1 MKIIYLSQAYF
12 ADCDFPLIR
21 EFQRQGHDIEYY
33 IPIASYNLRSTLLD
47 LKELYPH
54 TGIYPASLY
63 EGFRIYKN
71 ELDLSRVF
79 VVNQKHK
86 QKFHPLNLWLM
97 LRLVLR
103 IIKRNPDV
111 IHLTL
116 QPSLMLKLLYLVK
129 RKIVLTVHDPF
140 AHAGRISK
148 RDERDRLQAFNKI
161 NKFILLNNK
170 QVYQFSQF
178 YHIPTKK
185 IFLSKLGMYDSITR
199 IMPTLIPI
207 KDPYILYFGLVAE
220 YKGIE
225 YLLEAM
231 KMVHDQFPKVKLI
244 IAGGGKY
251 YFDTKLYENL
261 DYIEIWNRYIG
272 ISELAGLLQGCLF
285 SVCPYKEATQ
295 SGVVQTAFSMEV
307 PLIVTNVGALPEA
320 VDDGKTGLIVSPC
333 SSSDLA
339 SAIIKLLGDESL
351 RNAMISNIK
360 KSWKV
365 RMSWDKIVEDYI
377 NCYKSK
383 VL

>member
-21 EFQRQGHDIEYY
+21 EFQQQGFDVEYY

-63 EGFRIYKN
+63 EGFRIYEN
-71 ELDLSRVF
+71 ELDLSKVF

-86 QKFHPLNLWLM
+86 QKYHPLNLLLM

-103 IIKRNPDV
+103 IISKNPDV

-140 AHAGRISK
+140 THTGRISK
-148 RDERDRLQAFNKI
+148 KDERDRLIAFKNI
-161 NKFILLNNK
+161 DKFILLNNK
-170 QVYQFSQF
+170 QVDRFSQ
-178 YHIPTKK
+178 YYNIPAKK
-185 IFLSKLGMYDSITR
+185 IFISKLGMYDSITR
-199 IMPTLIPI
+199 IAPAPI
-207 KDPYILYFGLVAE
+207 QIKKPYILYFGLIAE
-220 YKGIE
+220 YKGVE

-231 KMVHDQFPKVKLI
+231 KMVHDKFPKVKLI

-251 YFDTKLYENL
+251 YFDTKPYENL
-261 DYIEIWNRYIG
+261 DYVEIWNRYIG
-272 ISELAGLLQGCLF
+272 ISELAGLLHGCLF
-285 SVCPYKEATQ
+285 SVCPYKDATQ
-295 SGVVQTAFSMEV
+295 SGVVQTAFSMDV

-320 VDDGKTGLIVSPC
+320 VDDGKTGLVVKPC

-339 SAIIKLLGDESL
+339 FAINKLLGDESL

-360 KSWKV
+360 KIWKD
-365 RMSWDKIVEDYI
+365 RMSWDKIVENYY
-377 NCYKSK
+377 NCYKTT